1 MYDDMMMMMMIYVN
15 TQKKTNTYEDYG
27 IPLSQKT
34 EKKERNRRKLIHPG
48 PECKERKEGEE
59 R

>member
-1 MYDDMMMMMMIYVN
+1 MYDDIMMMMMMMMIYVN

-34 EKKERNRRKLIHPG
+34 EKKERKR
-48 PECKERKEGEE
+48 ERKDEIQKKKKLHI
-59 R
+59 

>member
-1 MYDDMMMMMMIYVN
+1 MMMMMIYVN